1 MPAIVLSGFLGSGKT
16 TLLLRLLEASLHKGW
31 KPAILMNELGKRDVD
46 GVGLSSLGKEL
57 GIQKL
62 LDGCVCCS
70 LKQELAG
77 KLKELLL
84 LKPDI
89 LFIELTGV
97 ANPEEVALALS
108 ESSDLITRV
117 KLHKVITVLDAEHI
131 LEYNSWLDTDLQLVR
146 TLRRQI
152 ETADLLILNKVDLV
166 KADKLVKIEKE
177 IRKQNAHSLLIHAE
191 HNVMNLELILGEI
204 EADQGATVR
213 TRFMRPG
220 RSPLVKKKDIAIDRG
235 NAAVPVTQS
244 APSFSRLSTISLQL
258 PTSCNVTPKE
268 IEKFLGNQG
277 NNLLRAKGYV
287 RIARKNKHYLL
298 QYAGKRVT
306 WEPAAHYDGD
316 SYLVLIGLDISEQNT
331 LESWEQLL
339 VAHI

>member
-16 TLLLRLLEASLHKGW
+16 TLLLRLLEATLHKGL

-46 GVGLSSLGKEL
+46 GIGLNPMGKDL

-70 LKQELAG
+70 RKQELAG

-89 LFIELTGV
+89 VFIELTGV

-108 ESSDLITRV
+108 EAELIAKV
-117 KLHKVITVLDAEHI
+117 KLHKVVTVMDAEHV
-131 LEYNSWLDTDLQLVR
+131 LEYNSWLDTDRQLVR

-177 IRKQNAHSLLIHAE
+177 IRKQNASSLLMRAE
-191 HNVMNLELILGEI
+191 HSVIDLEPILGGI
-204 EADQGATVR
+204 EAAQGAAVGSR
-213 TRFMRPG
+213 VMRPG
-220 RSPLVKKKDIAIDRG
+220 RSPLVKKKDSANDTYSATTPETR
-235 NAAVPVTQS
+235 P
-244 APSFSRLSTISLQL
+244 APSFSRISTISLQL
-258 PTSCNVTPKE
+258 PADSSVTPKE
-268 IEKFLGNQG
+268 IEKFLGAQG
-277 NNLLRAKGYV
+277 NNLLRAKGFV
-287 RIARKNKHYLL
+287 RIPRKNKVYQL
-298 QYAGKRVT
+298 QFAGKRVT
-306 WEPAAHYDGD
+306 WEPAAYYDAD
-316 SYLVLIGLDISEQNT
+316 SYLVLIGLDWNEQNVT
-331 LESWEQLL
+331 EAWEQL
-339 VAHI
+339 VST